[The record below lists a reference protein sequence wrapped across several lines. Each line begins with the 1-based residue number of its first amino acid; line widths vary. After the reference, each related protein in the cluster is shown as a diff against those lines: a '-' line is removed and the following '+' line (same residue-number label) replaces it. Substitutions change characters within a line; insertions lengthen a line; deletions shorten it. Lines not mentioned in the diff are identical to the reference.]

1 MEMVPL
7 FIANSDHQFS
17 HQNISE
23 GRLCSLMYLAVPSYI
38 FIALKSNDP
47 TRDIVLSQF
56 LWFDMSARE
65 MRAFLR
71 TSFKST
77 SHAKMIKICDFLKN
91 QERKYFQKANLIPT
105 LILNA
110 KSSFFLQ

>member
-17 HQNISE
+17 HHNKSE
-23 GRLCSLMYLAVPSYI
+23 GHLRSLMYLVFPSFI

-47 TRDIVLSQF
+47 TWNIVLSPF
-56 LWFDMSARE
+56 LWFDMSVRE

-71 TSFKST
+71 TSFIST
-77 SHAKMIKICDFLKN
+77 SHAKMRKICDFLKN
-91 QERKYFQKANLIPT
+91 QERKFFQKANLIPT

-110 KSSFFLQ
+110 KSAFFLQ